1 MALAVLSTTGCAG
14 QQKGQS
20 TRGPVA
26 IARYYPLRVGSVWT
40 YDVSTG
46 DGLPVLA
53 ITRVVSQDGQRA
65 SVSSGAAP
73 VLYEQRPEGLYR
85 PDRQGYVLKAPLTIG
100 TRWDAGE
107 GVEAEVLRADFAV
120 TTLAG
125 SFEGCVEVREGG
137 AGAAKQVRTVFCP
150 DVGPVELESSLQMAL
165 TGKPARVT
173 ASLRGYDFSGALAGG
188 TGAP

>member
-1 MALAVLSTTGCAG
+1 
-14 QQKGQS
+14 
-20 TRGPVA
+20 
-26 IARYYPLRVGSVWT
+26 
-40 YDVSTG
+40 VSTG
-46 DGLPVLA
+46 EGLPVLA

-65 SVSSGAAP
+65 RVSSGAEP
-73 VLYEQRPEGLYR
+73 VVYEQRPDGLYR
-85 PDRQGYVLKAPLTIG
+85 PDRQGYVLKAPLSVG
-100 TRWDAGE
+100 ARWNAGD
-107 GVEAEVLRADFAV
+107 GVEAEVLRADFAAA
-120 TTLAG
+120 TLAG
-125 SFEGCVEVREGG
+125 TFDGCVEVREGG

>member
-1 MALAVLSTTGCAG
+1 VLSTTGCAG

-20 TRGPVA
+20 ARGPVA

-46 DGLPVLA
+46 EGLPVLA

-65 SVSSGAAP
+65 RVSSGAEP
-73 VLYEQRPEGLYR
+73 VVYEQRPDGLYR
-85 PDRQGYVLKAPLTIG
+85 PDRQGYVLKAPLSVG
-100 TRWDAGE
+100 ARWNAGD
-107 GVEAEVLRADFAV
+107 GVEAEVLRADFAAA
-120 TTLAG
+120 TLAG
-125 SFEGCVEVREGG
+125 TFDGCVEVREGG